1 MLSSSTLDYL
11 ILQET
16 IPHMIPNPNE
26 KDRREIKRGDNIPTD
41 RSFLRANRV
50 NGSVERMN
58 PAILKIKR

>member
-1 MLSSSTLDYL
+1 
-11 ILQET
+11 
-16 IPHMIPNPNE
+16 MIPNPNE